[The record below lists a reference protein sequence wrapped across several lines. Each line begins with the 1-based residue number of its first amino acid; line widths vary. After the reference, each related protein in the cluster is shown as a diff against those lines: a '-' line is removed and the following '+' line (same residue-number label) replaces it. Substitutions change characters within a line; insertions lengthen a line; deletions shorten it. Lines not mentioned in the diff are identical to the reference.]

1 MDFQIISDKVLHQ
14 TIIPGLVSYCP
25 SMDLIALAT
34 KDQGVYIFRLNGER
48 VCGISQQS
56 KHRVERIQW
65 KQDGQ
70 LLAIAWSNSSIQLI
84 SPEGGKIVHQFSTQ
98 DYSSE
103 VTCIGWS
110 SNFTAQSPSSVNIVK
125 SFEPWKV
132 LEDNE
137 ILDLQCRL
145 DLPRDLS
152 SIEIETSL
160 PKLSV
165 LPTGGNFNDVFCSR
179 SSLDAVFRPRNL
191 GNNNVV
197 DIMIVGTK
205 SGKMLI
211 SIYDT
216 FLIGSFNTWTTG
228 QKSSYLIFHAS
239 HKSSSTHVLLVKD
252 HEGLDMK
259 FMALDLRFISA
270 SSRYL
275 SLLASRSTTLQNLL
289 RYIRQVQSLLA
300 IEWRNTREL
309 PEKFI
314 RNINEVLK
322 ERNEGDIVQAL
333 YHSVATGH
341 TFPVVKEWLVNELSE
356 RGQRRWDKAVTTG
369 LKNMKRIVHENML
382 PALERFSTILS
393 RLLGIAKFQDS
404 EHTVG
409 FTSQQI
415 KALMDLSSCLSLISS
430 RILMHT
436 IDEIELFSSFSTW
449 LRSEIERLASDKSHI
464 TDESS
469 EKEASINY
477 CKVLLYL
484 QTMMTNSNLE
494 VHFTKPSPTEER
506 DTVKISHSSQKFC
519 ESLNE
524 HFQSTK
530 KAFSLKNS
538 ILNIECVY
546 EELSHQASAIFDQI
560 ADEEK
565 RNVILNKGH
574 SIGAPEANSPVD
586 MQLVIDKTSS
596 YQLLS
601 IVLVQIIR
609 IILSIYNG
617 KSTVNTTESFSVQLG
632 IGKIKDIRFSN
643 THSLLVIWEDNGFPH
658 LLQLPLEPLKGQA
671 APTFNPHYAPHTL
684 SGRVP
689 EPTMVA
695 NEDVT
700 RFFNPL
706 KIPHDD
712 KFVAERLEVRRDGIN
727 LSKDDQRIIILGQEG
742 NRYQVLTHK

>member
-1 MDFQIISDKVLHQ
+1 MDFQILSEKVLQQ
-14 TIIPGLVSYCP
+14 TIIPGIVSYCP

-48 VCGISQQS
+48 VCGISQQT
-56 KHRVERIQW
+56 KHQVERIHW

-70 LLAIAWSNSSIQLI
+70 LLAVAWSNSSIQLI

-110 SNFTAQSPSSVNIVK
+110 SNFTADSSSSVNIVK

-137 ILDLQCRL
+137 LTDLQCCL

-165 LPTGGNFNDVFCSR
+165 LPTGGNFDDVFCTR
-179 SSLDAVFRPRNL
+179 STLDAVFRPLNL

-197 DIMIVGTK
+197 DVMIVGTK

-216 FLIGSFNTWTTG
+216 FLIGSFNTSTSD

-239 HKSSSTHVLLVKD
+239 HKSSSTHALLMKD
-252 HEGLDMK
+252 YEGADIQ
-259 FMALDLRFISA
+259 FVALDLRFISA

-275 SLLASRSTTLQNLL
+275 SLLASRSTALQNLL
-289 RYIRQVQSLLA
+289 RYIRQVQTLMA

-314 RNINEVLK
+314 RNINETLK

-333 YHSVATGH
+333 YHSAATGH
-341 TFPVVKEWLVNELSE
+341 TFPVVKEWLVNELTE

-382 PALERFSTILS
+382 PALERFSAILS

-415 KALMDLSSCLSLISS
+415 KTLMDLSSCLSLISS

-449 LRSEIERLASDKSHI
+449 LRSEIERLASDKSDI

-477 CKVLLYL
+477 GKVLLYL

-506 DTVKISHSSQKFC
+506 DATKISQSSQKFC

-524 HFQSTK
+524 HFQNIK
-530 KAFSLKNS
+530 KGFSLKNS
-538 ILNIECVY
+538 ILNIECIY
-546 EELSHQASAIFDQI
+546 EELSRQASTIFDQI

-574 SIGAPEANSPVD
+574 PIGASEANSPVD
-586 MQLVIDKTSS
+586 MQLVIDKTLS
-596 YQLLS
+596 YLLLS
-601 IVLVQIIR
+601 TVLVQIIR
-609 IILSIYNG
+609 IILSIDNG
-617 KSTVNTTESFSVQLG
+617 KSIVDSVESFSVQLG
-632 IGKIKDIRFSN
+632 VGTIKDMRFSN
-643 THSLLVIWEDNGFPH
+643 IHSLLVIWEDNGLSY
-658 LLQLPLEPLKGQA
+658 LLQLPLEPLKDQET
-671 APTFNPHYAPHTL
+671 PSFNPHYAPHAL
-684 SGRVP
+684 SGMVLKS
-689 EPTMVA
+689 TMVA

-700 RFFNPL
+700 RFFNPY
-706 KIPHDD
+706 KIPHGD

-742 NRYQVLTHK
+742 NRYKVLTYK